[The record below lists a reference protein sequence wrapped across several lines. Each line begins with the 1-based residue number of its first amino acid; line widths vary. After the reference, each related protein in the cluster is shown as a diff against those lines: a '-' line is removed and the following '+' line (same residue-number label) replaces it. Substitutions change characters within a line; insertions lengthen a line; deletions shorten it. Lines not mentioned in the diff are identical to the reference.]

1 MYSQKTPSLF
11 NYMYSLINGLKQ
23 NGRIRTAETY
33 TATLHSFTRFRNG
46 KDIGLHHLTTEV
58 LEAYQAWMRSQ
69 GLVPNTISFY
79 NRILRAVYNR
89 AAEQYDI
96 DNRRPF
102 RHVYTGID
110 KTTKRALPLSAIKKL
125 KQLDLSYEPA
135 LDFARDM
142 FLLSFYL
149 RGMSF
154 IDMAFLTKK
163 ALYNGYITYR
173 RRKTGQMLSIKWS
186 AEMQRIIDKYPA
198 NQTQYLFPI
207 IRSSTANERKAYLNA
222 SYNINHNLKRIAGKI
237 NLYIPL
243 TLYCA
248 RHSWAT
254 AAQTKGIPISTISQ
268 GMGHDSESTTRIY
281 LASLNSAAVDRA
293 NAIILASI

>member
-1 MYSQKTPSLF
+1 MKSTNTPSIF
-11 NYMYSLINGLKQ
+11 NYMDSLINGLKQ

-33 TATLHSFTRFRNG
+33 TAARHSFARFRNG
-46 KDIGLHHLTTEV
+46 KEIAIHQLTTEI

-89 AAEQYDI
+89 AIEQYDI
-96 DNRRPF
+96 DNRHPF

-110 KTTKRALPLSAIKKL
+110 KTSKRALPISAIKKL
-125 KQLDLSYEPA
+125 KQLDLSHEPS

-154 IDMAFLTKK
+154 IDMAFLTKQ
-163 ALYNGYITYR
+163 ALSNGYITYR
-173 RRKTGQMLSIKWS
+173 RRKTGQELSIKWS
-186 AEMQRIIDKYPA
+186 AEMQRILDKYPA
-198 NQTQYLFPI
+198 NPTQYLFPI
-207 IRSSTANERKAYLNA
+207 IRSSTDDERKVYLNA
-222 SYNINHNLKRIAGKI
+222 SYNINHSLKRISRMI
-237 NLYIPL
+237 NLFPL

-254 AAQTKGIPISTISQ
+254 AALTKGIPISTISQ

-281 LASLNSAAVDRA
+281 LASLNTAAVDRA
-293 NAIILASI
+293 NAIILASL

>member
-1 MYSQKTPSLF
+1 MKTTNAPTLF
-11 NYMYSLINGLKQ
+11 NYMDSLINGLKQ

-33 TATLHSFTRFRNG
+33 TAARHSFTRFRNG
-46 KDIGLHHLTTEV
+46 KDIAIKKLTTEII
-58 LEAYQAWMRSQ
+58 EAYQAWLRAQ
-69 GLVPNTISFY
+69 GLVSNTISFY

-89 AAEQYDI
+89 ATEQYDI

-110 KTTKRALPLSAIKKL
+110 KTPKRALPIATIKKI
-125 KQLDLSYEPA
+125 KQLDLSYEPSM
-135 LDFARDM
+135 DFARDM

-154 IDMAFLTKK
+154 IDMAFLPKK
-163 ALYNGYITYR
+163 ALNNGYITYR
-173 RRKTGQMLSIKWS
+173 RRKTGQKLSIKWS

-198 NQTQYLFPI
+198 NPTQYLFPI
-207 IRSSTANERKAYLNA
+207 IRSSTDNERKAYLNA
-222 SYNINHNLKRIAGKI
+222 SYNVNHGLKRIAYRI
-237 NLYIPL
+237 NFFPL

-254 AAQTKGIPISTISQ
+254 AALTKGIPIPIISQ

-293 NAIILASI
+293 NDIILASI

>member
-1 MYSQKTPSLF
+1 MYSKKTPTLF
-11 NYMYSLINGLKQ
+11 NYMDSLINGLKQ

-33 TATLHSFTRFRNG
+33 TATLRSFSRFRNG
-46 KDIGLHHLTTEV
+46 KDIGLHQLTTEI

-69 GLVPNTISFY
+69 RLVPNTISFY

-89 AAEQYDI
+89 ATEQYNI

-110 KTTKRALPLSAIKKL
+110 KTTKRALSLSTIKKL

-135 LDFARDM
+135 MDYARDM

-163 ALYNGYITYR
+163 ALCNGYITYR

-207 IRSSTANERKAYLNA
+207 IRSSSGNERKAYLNA
-222 SYNINHNLKRIAGKI
+222 SYNINHNLKRIACMI

-293 NAIILASI
+293 NAIILASL